1 MVDWAEAW
9 MCAENILVTINGE
22 RCVWISL
29 GFDLNLDFHLWGFD
43 CLLFRLR
50 GLVVSRSFLKVV
62 VGYFVGIRC
71 EFVTPPTLHSC
82 HTASKTQ
89 PIGFLGK
96 WISALIFCIQN
107 PVSCMMCSYSIFDIN
122 KTISDGGITI
132 DLWIIKV
139 YTSNW
144 SSNSWGSWNSWGS
157 SNSWGW

>member
-1 MVDWAEAW
+1 M
-9 MCAENILVTINGE
+9 
-22 RCVWISL
+22 
-29 GFDLNLDFHLWGFD
+29 
-43 CLLFRLR
+43 
-50 GLVVSRSFLKVV
+50 

-144 SSNSWGSWNSWGS
+144 SSNSWGS
-157 SNSWGW
+157 SNSLKFIKVHTFIWNDHQIIPGPRDPLEHPENILEKSCEHPENI